1 MWTAVTIIY
10 LVAGVI
16 VATRS
21 LSRGGLRAQE
31 RSALQVACDLRTGQN
46 LSANIC
52 GASER
57 ASEPRE
63 RSAPAQRRARE
74 RVGESEGRS
83 PSGKTGAATM
93 PASRV
98 RAADYW
104 TLTKPEV
111 NLLIGVTTA
120 AGFFLAGA
128 WQGQSAPV
136 NGLVHTVAGTLLVAS
151 GTGTL
156 NQLLERH
163 FYVLMR
169 RTSGRPVAAGRIPPW
184 QALVLGVVLATAG
197 TLELAVAVNR
207 LSSVLALATMASY
220 LLVYTPLK
228 RKTPLW
234 TLIGA
239 IPGAAPPLIGWAGAT
254 GALSAEAW
262 YLVLDGL
269 LLAISTFHGDCR
281 RHRDYYRRA
290 GYRIVPR
297 DKPIVPFV
305 LCQAMIPLLVLVP
318 LSLTPVFLGRAGLV
332 YLATAL
338 VLGAGFI
345 YRADQ
350 LAVTQSNAMAR
361 RLLLTSIVYLPLIFI
376 ALVLDRV

>member
-1 MWTAVTIIY
+1 M
-10 LVAGVI
+10 L
-16 VATRS
+16 
-21 LSRGGLRAQE
+21 
-31 RSALQVACDLRTGQN
+31 
-46 LSANIC
+46 
-52 GASER
+52 
-57 ASEPRE
+57 
-63 RSAPAQRRARE
+63 
-74 RVGESEGRS
+74 
-83 PSGKTGAATM
+83 
-93 PASRV
+93 PASSV

-120 AGFFLAGA
+120 VGFSLAGA
-128 WQGQSAPV
+128 GQGQGASIT
-136 NGLVHTVAGTLLVAS
+136 GLVHTVVGTLLVAS

-156 NQLLERH
+156 NQLLEHR
-163 FYVLMR
+163 FDARMR
-169 RTSGRPVAAGRIPPW
+169 RTASRPVAAGRIAPW
-184 QALVLGVVLATAG
+184 HALVFGAVLATAG

-228 RKTPLW
+228 RKTPLC

-254 GALSAEAW
+254 GALSVEAW
-262 YLVLDGL
+262 ILYAMVFLWQFPHFMSIAWMYRED
-269 LLAISTFHGDCR
+269 
-281 RHRDYYRRA
+281 YRRA

-297 DKPIVPFV
+297 DTPIVPFV
-305 LCQAMIPLLVLVP
+305 LHQAMIPLLVLVP
-318 LSLTPVFLGRAGLV
+318 LSLTPVLCGRAGLV

-350 LAVTQSNAMAR
+350 LAVHQSNAMAR

-376 ALVLDRV
+376 ALVLDRA